1 MWRALQWPSKTTNVR
16 PSGNANTT
24 RFGPHDDFSKF
35 HVYPVTSKGCKHMT
49 PLYSKLLIHTT
60 DWCQIKN
67 REICTYQCQFN
78 TTLDPYQTLC
88 FVHIEQLMVPAKLTL
103 KEHMTHTIIQCK
115 GAIQNTACALKF
127 SLYKANMSKV
137 YQGHWNYGVNSKHL
151 NWTTDTVTSL
161 KPHPIRSESRTSPMI
176 TGQLTRKM
184 GILNV
189 RGPHEISENPLILS
203 TKAPIPIYHCFPWK
217 KNTKTLNLSESWYLQ
232 QHMSH
237 FYQKTKTRG
246 STHQWY
252 QSPSQD
258 SNLTWDCSKPPEVK
272 GSNKSW
278 AAIRRMASHR

>member
-60 DWCQIKN
+60 DWCRIKN

-115 GAIQNTACALKF
+115 GVHPKY
-127 SLYKANMSKV
+127 SLRFGSFHYIKQTCPRYIK
-137 YQGHWNYGVNSKHL
+137 
-151 NWTTDTVTSL
+151 
-161 KPHPIRSESRTSPMI
+161 
-176 TGQLTRKM
+176 
-184 GILNV
+184 GI
-189 RGPHEISENPLILS
+189 EIME
-203 TKAPIPIYHCFPWK
+203 
-217 KNTKTLNLSESWYLQ
+217 
-232 QHMSH
+232 
-237 FYQKTKTRG
+237 
-246 STHQWY
+246 
-252 QSPSQD
+252 
-258 SNLTWDCSKPPEVK
+258 
-272 GSNKSW
+272 
-278 AAIRRMASHR
+278 